1 MTDTIIEKHNK
12 HVKVKFSPVGEGY
25 ITGVTERGY
34 YKVNDIAVAWLVT
47 QNNQIDD
54 NVGYFRTGKWKLFI
68 DDERNPV
75 DKSFIVARTSQEAI
89 EYIQLFNTLP
99 IEICFDHDLGGDDTS
114 MKFIHW
120 MTGQIL
126 DGKYKL
132 RKDFKYSIHSQNPVG
147 VRNIDFF
154 MKGFLSSI
162 QDEREKYYV
171 NI

>member
-54 NVGYFRTGKWKLFI
+54 RTGYFKQGKWKLFI
-68 DDERNPV
+68 DDERDPV
-75 DKSFIVARTSQEAI
+75 EKNFIVARSSQEAI
-89 EYIQLFNTLP
+89 DYVELFESLP
-99 IEICFDHDLGGDDTS
+99 IEICFDHDLGGNDTS

-120 MTGQIL
+120 MVEQIL
-126 DGKYKL
+126 DGRFKLINEIKYT
-132 RKDFKYSIHSQNPVG
+132 IHSQNPVG
-147 VRNIDFF
+147 VKNIDFF
-154 MKGFLSSI
+154 MKGVLNSI
-162 QDEREKYYV
+162 QDVCEKY
-171 NI
+171 NIKN